1 MRHSVGVS
9 LSFERTDFGPVLF
22 GGELERGIRFVSK
35 LGFPCVEISIRDPN
49 EIDRQRL
56 LHLLG
61 ETGLSLS
68 GIATGQAYYNDGLS
82 LVDSDPR
89 KRLEC
94 LDRLKAQIHL
104 ASTFGAT
111 VIIGGI
117 RGVLSRDPAESETQ
131 KTTFYKDLEE
141 LADYASK
148 VRVNLAIE
156 PINRYETNF
165 INTVSEG
172 LDTITRLGRD
182 NVGLLIDTF
191 HMNIEEPRFRNS
203 ILMAGQR
210 ITYVHVADSNRLA
223 PGYGH
228 VDFIEV
234 FEALREIGYK
244 GPIVAEVLPRP
255 THEDAARDV
264 MEFRER
270 CS

>member
-22 GGELERGIRFVSK
+22 GGELERGMRFVSE
-35 LGFPCVEISIRDPN
+35 LGFPCIEISIRDPN

-56 LHLLG
+56 LHLMA

-82 LVDSDPR
+82 LIDSDPR
-89 KRLEC
+89 KRSICLE
-94 LDRLKAQIHL
+94 RLKAHIDL

-111 VIIGGI
+111 IIVGGI
-117 RGVLSRDPAESETQ
+117 RGVLSRDSAERETQ
-131 KTTFYKDLEE
+131 KTTFYADLEE
-141 LADYASK
+141 LVDYASK
-148 VRVNLAIE
+148 VGVNLAIE

-172 LDTITRLGRD
+172 LDIISRLGRD

-191 HMNIEEPRFRNS
+191 HMNIEEPRFRDS
-203 ILMAGQR
+203 IHMAGKR
-210 ITYVHVADSNRLA
+210 VTYVHIADSNRLA
-223 PGYGH
+223 PGRGH
-228 VDFIEV
+228 VDFAEV
-234 FEALREIGYK
+234 FEALGEIGYD
-244 GPIVAEVLPRP
+244 GPIVAEVLPHP

-264 MEFRER
+264 MQFWKK
-270 CS
+270 CF